1 MCVFYV
7 FQPVVHG
14 IWGVFKLDASSEPS
28 TITAPKLDYHTIRYE
43 MSASLS
49 PHPNVSVPPDILSRP
64 REERIQLA
72 IAAIQGSGT
81 KPNGDPCYSARQA
94 EQHFDIPRSSLG
106 CRLQGM

>member
-1 MCVFYV
+1 MSWVFFYM
-7 FQPVVHG
+7 
-14 IWGVFKLDASSEPS
+14 DASSEPS

-94 EQHFDIPRSSLG
+94 ERHFNISRSSLG
-106 CRLQGM
+106 HRLQGM